1 MRINVLLLTSL
12 LVAGPALAGEAHVC
26 KSQTVANS
34 AANAELT
41 DNTVFKCGENISGTI
56 PSLAR
61 EGWKRSGRCHRSI
74 KNIRTIDHPEG
85 LILSLII
92 HHTFVHAP

>member
-1 MRINVLLLTSL
+1 MRINILLLTSL

-41 DNTVFKCGENISGTI
+41 DNTVFKCGESISGTI
-56 PSLAR
+56 PALVSVN
-61 EGWKRSGRCHRSI
+61 RSPYVA
-74 KNIRTIDHPEG
+74 IRQELVT
-85 LILSLII
+85 
-92 HHTFVHAP
+92 

>member
-1 MRINVLLLTSL
+1 MRINVLVLTSL

-41 DNTVFKCGENISGTI
+41 DNTVFKCGESISGTI
-56 PSLAR
+56 PSLSQ
-61 EGWKRSGRCHRSI
+61 EGWKIVQQTDQADVTDPS
-74 KNIRTIDHPEG
+74 KTYAQ
-85 LILSLII
+85 LII
-92 HHTFVHAP
+92 QKD

>member
-1 MRINVLLLTSL
+1 MKKFILLACL

-41 DNTVFKCGENISGTI
+41 DDTVFKCGESIHGTI
-56 PSLAR
+56 PALAR
-61 EGWKRSGRCHRSI
+61 DGWKIVQQTDQADVSDPS
-74 KNIRTIDHPEG
+74 KTYAQ
-85 LILSLII
+85 LII
-92 HHTFVHAP
+92 QKD

>member
-41 DNTVFKCGENISGTI
+41 DNTVFKCGESVSGTI

-61 EGWKRSGRCHRSI
+61 EGWKIVQQTDQADVTDPS
-74 KNIRTIDHPEG
+74 KTYAQ
-85 LILSLII
+85 LII
-92 HHTFVHAP
+92 QKD